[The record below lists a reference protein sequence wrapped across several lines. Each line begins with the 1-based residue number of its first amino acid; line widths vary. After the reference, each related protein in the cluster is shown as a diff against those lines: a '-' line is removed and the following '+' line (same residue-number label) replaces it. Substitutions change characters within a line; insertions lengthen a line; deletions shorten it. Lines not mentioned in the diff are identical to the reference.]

1 MDKSKWEYK
10 KLGDCCKVINGLWT
24 GKKPP
29 FINVGVIR
37 NANFTK
43 SCELDNS
50 NIAYI
55 DVEQKAFEKRKLI
68 KGDIIIEKSG
78 GSDKQPVGRPIL
90 FNMDGDFSFSNFTST
105 LRVEDCKHLDSKYL
119 HKVLKYNYL
128 MGHTK
133 AMQSNTTGLHNLDF
147 TKYKAQI
154 IPIPSFADQQRIVA
168 ELDCLNEMIA
178 LKQEQLKEFDKLAQ
192 SIFYDMFGDP
202 IENEKGWKM
211 CLLKDATINI
221 TDGDHMPPP
230 KSETGVP
237 FVTISNVNKETHQID
252 FSDTYF
258 VPKEYYDAIP
268 KSKKPQVGDVLYTVT
283 GSYGIPVLLI
293 EEKEFCF
300 QRHIGL
306 IRPSREVEPVFLCL
320 WAGCQPVKRYA
331 DRVATGVAQKTVSL
345 KALRNF
351 PIILPP
357 LALQQQFAEK
367 IQAIE
372 EQKELVKKSIAET
385 QSLLDYT
392 MDKYFG

>member
-10 KLGDCCKVINGLWT
+10 PFEDC
-24 GKKPP
+24 
-29 FINVGVIR
+29 
-37 NANFTK
+37 
-43 SCELDNS
+43 
-50 NIAYI
+50 
-55 DVEQKAFEKRKLI
+55 
-68 KGDIIIEKSG
+68 IEKSKKTKQLMTSDYQPE
-78 GSDKQPVGRPIL
+78 GSYPIISQEASLISGYTDDADYVNHYDRPIIV
-90 FNMDGDFSFSNFTST
+90 FGDHT
-105 LRVEDCKHLDSKYL
+105 R
-119 HKVLKYNYL
+119 VLKYVDFDFAVGADGVKILIPNATLNAKFLLNYL
-128 MGHTK
+128 TWYK
-133 AMQSNTTGLHNLDF
+133 IPNLGYSRH
-147 TKYKAQI
+147 YKLLKDI
-154 IPIPSFADQQRIVA
+154 SIPIPPISDQQRIVA

-202 IENEKGWKM
+202 VENTKGWKQ
-211 CLLKDATINI
+211 CLLKDVTSII

-237 FVTISNVNKETHQID
+237 FVTISNVDKEAGLID
-252 FSDTYF
+252 FSDTFF
-258 VPKEYYDAIP
+258 VPQEYYDNIP
-268 KSKKPQVGDVLYTVT
+268 DNKKPHVGDILYTVT
-283 GSYGIPVLLI
+283 GSYGIPILI
-293 EEKEFCF
+293 KDDKAFCF

-306 IRPSREVEPVFLCL
+306 IRPISEINPVFMCL

-372 EQKELVKKSIAET
+372 AQKELVKQSIAET
-385 QSLLDYT
+385 QQLLASRMDY
-392 MDKYFG
+392 YFD